1 MPDNLVAFSL
11 TEPEANLALARG
23 TAARKKAGVA
33 SLPLADQ
40 RRRVVLYSHDTFGL
54 GHLRRN
60 LAIAEELLAPGRDF
74 DVVLLSGSPVLGDW
88 PLPKGLRVQAL
99 PPVVKVG
106 AEKYVPRGGAYPF
119 SLVKGYREGVILR
132 TVMRERPDI
141 FLVDHAPSGMKHEL
155 LSTLATVKRDMP
167 QTRLVL
173 GLRDIIDSP
182 DAVRRLWEAE
192 EVYDL
197 LDHGYDQILVYGNRE
212 LYDIGEAYA
221 LPERIR
227 AKLNYVGYVARKAA
241 PAVEGPWP
249 ELPKAHGAR
258 VLVTLG
264 GGGDGFGVM
273 SAYLQALAQLPDHTT
288 ASLLIPGPLMSVEQG
303 RALAAAAGGRSD
315 VALVSSTHDLP
326 ALIGR
331 ADLVVAMGGYNTT
344 TEVLA
349 ARKPAI
355 LVPRSAPRL
364 EQWLRAKMLEARGL
378 VYVAEFGPNLAQD
391 LARLIKQALAAAKDV
406 PPGREV
412 LDLAGARRTADA
424 LEALAPQK
432 TRRRTAYIMKR
443 YPRLSETFIL
453 NEICAMEALGEN
465 LEIFSLLPPEPPP
478 HHPEVA
484 RVKAPLT
491 FPPIAFANKVAAFA
505 RAHAEVMAAAPA
517 GYASAL
523 ALVARRTLSLV
534 ARRTLSSTSPL
545 SSARQFLRAGFFA
558 AEARRRGVTHLH
570 AHFANAPAAVAEVMS
585 RMLGIPFSFTAHAKD
600 LYLTPASL
608 IAERT
613 AAAAFVATCTH
624 YNVGYFNDIL
634 PAEQRAKINL
644 VYHGVDL
651 SRFRYRTP
659 SYAFHDDDAPASI
672 LSVGRLVP
680 KKGLDDLI
688 EACAQL
694 KDMGVAFR
702 CRIVGEGPLRAALE
716 AAIATRGLDGQ
727 VKLEGAMTQDKLV
740 ELFNAAD
747 LFVLSPRIMDD
758 GDRDGIPNVIVEA
771 AATGVPIV
779 TTAISGIP
787 ELIEDGRT
795 GLLVPSNDPQALALA
810 MSRLLEDD
818 SLGREMAA
826 AVRARLEQ
834 CFDCGRNTGALRT
847 LMMRRVCE
855 SVDAPGPVALAAE

>member
-1 MPDNLVAFSL
+1 MPDNAFSFSH
-11 TEPEANLALARG
+11 TEPQASPALARG
-23 TAARKKAGVA
+23 TAERREVGGT
-33 SLPLADQ
+33 SPPHPDR

-74 DVVLLSGSPVLGDW
+74 DVLLLSGSPVLGDW

-99 PPVVKVG
+99 PPVIKVG
-106 AEKYVPRGGAYPF
+106 AETYAPRGGAQPF
-119 SLVKGYREGVILR
+119 SLVKGYREGLILQ
-132 TVMRERPDI
+132 TVMREQPDV
-141 FLVDHAPSGMKHEL
+141 FLVDHAPSGMKQEL

-182 DAVRRLWEAE
+182 DAVRRLWEADD
-192 EVYDL
+192 VYNL
-197 LDHGYDQILVYGNRE
+197 LDHAYDQILVYGSRE
-212 LYDIGEAYA
+212 LYDVGEAYA
-221 LPERIR
+221 LPEPIR
-227 AKLNYVGYVARKAA
+227 AKLNYVGYVARKAT

-249 ELPKAHGAR
+249 ELPQARGAR

-264 GGGDGFGVM
+264 GGGDGFEVM
-273 SAYLQALAQLPDHTT
+273 SAYLKALDELPEHAT
-288 ASLLIPGPLMSVEQG
+288 ASLLIAGPLMSAEQSQS
-303 RALAAAAGGRSD
+303 LAAATAGRSD

-326 ALIGR
+326 ALIAR

-378 VYVAEFGPNLAQD
+378 VHVAEIGPNLAQD
-391 LARLIKQALAAAKDV
+391 LAQLKKQALAAGLV
-406 PPGREV
+406 GPPRREV

-424 LEALAPQK
+424 LEALTPQK
-432 TRRRTAYIMKR
+432 SGRRTAYIMKR

-453 NEICAMEALGEN
+453 NEICEMEALGEN

-478 HHPEVA
+478 HHPAVA

-491 FPPIAFANKVAAFA
+491 FPPVALVRKVAAFT
-505 RAHAEVMAAAPA
+505 RAHAEVMVAAPV
-517 GYASAL
+517 GYARAL
-523 ALVARRTLSLV
+523 ALV

-570 AHFANAPAAVAEVMS
+570 AHFANAPAAVAEFMS

-600 LYLTPASL
+600 LYLTPAPR

-613 AAAAFVATCTH
+613 AAATFVATCTH
-624 YNVGYFNDIL
+624 YNVDYFNDIL
-634 PAEQRAKINL
+634 PVELRAKINL

-659 SYAFHDDDAPASI
+659 SYAFHRDNAPASI

-694 KDMGVAFR
+694 RDMGVAFR
-702 CRIVGEGPLRAALE
+702 CRIVGEGPLRASLE
-716 AAIATRGLDGQ
+716 AAITARGLQDQ
-727 VKLEGAMTQDKLV
+727 ISLEGAMTQDKLV

-747 LFVLSPRIMDD
+747 LFALSPRIMDD

-795 GLLVPSNDPQALALA
+795 GLLVPSNDPRSLALA
-810 MSRLLEDD
+810 MTRLLNDE
-818 SLGREMAA
+818 SLGRHMAA

-834 CFDCGRNTGALRT
+834 CFDCGRNTGALRA

-855 SVDAPGPVALAAE
+855 PVDAATPAALAAE